1 MLRNPISFIFK
12 LGKDRSLPFQPLR
25 TLSADSEN
33 PSLARPR
40 SLNNAKA
47 PVTVGQARHSNQMS
61 S

>member
-25 TLSADSEN
+25 TLSADSET
-33 PSLARPR
+33 PSLAIPK
-40 SLNNAKA
+40 SLDNAKA
-47 PVTVGQARHSNQMS
+47 PLKMGQARHSNQIS